1 VTGRAWLVAMLLLA
15 PSARAQ
21 DTVVVVRRDSVR
33 VCAGG
38 DITLGTDLDTSWV
51 RRAKAD
57 PATPDSLV
65 AAVRP
70 IMSGADVILVNAE
83 GAIGDGPIASPKCR
97 PGKKHCF
104 MLRQPLDA
112 ALAIRHLGD
121 SGTVVVA
128 NLANN
133 HAHDAGEAGFART
146 TAALTGAGVLVT
158 GADTIPTVVATARGD
173 TVAVFGFSAW
183 SSPGVGDLDA
193 VRRLV
198 ARAAAR
204 YRWVIVTMH
213 LGAEGKYAQRT
224 IDSVETYVGES
235 RGNPVAFAH
244 AAVDAGARLVLG
256 HGPHVLRAA
265 EWRDS
270 ALIVYSMGNLVNY
283 GPFNLD
289 EPNRRGA
296 VFCATLDTTG
306 RPRDVVIRA
315 TLQALPGRVSVDS
328 AGRAWMLI
336 DSLSRLDFPTTG
348 VTVDS
353 ATGAVGER
361 SAGANDSVGG
371 TGGGNRG
378 GGGGPGGGVGEIGRG
393 DVGRVGV
400 DHAAGAAPGF
410 DAADDRAIEPAFDDA
425 AGGARG
431 LDEVSVAD
439 VDPDVGDLLADAEGD
454 EVAGL

>member
-1 VTGRAWLVAMLLLA
+1 MAMLLLA
-15 PSARAQ
+15 PVARAQ
-21 DTVVVVRRDSVR
+21 DTVVVRRDSVR

-38 DITLGTDLDTSWV
+38 DVTLGTDLDTSWV

-57 PATPDSLV
+57 PVTPDSLV
-65 AAVRP
+65 APVRQ
-70 IMSGADVILVNAE
+70 IMSGADMILVNAE
-83 GAIGDGPIASPKCR
+83 GAIGDGPIASPKCL

-104 MLRQPLDA
+104 MMRQPPDA

-133 HAHDAGEAGFART
+133 HAHDAGVSGFTHTA
-146 TAALTGAGVLVT
+146 AALTGAGVMVT
-158 GADTIPTVVATARGD
+158 GADTIPTVVVTPRGD
-173 TVAVFGFSAW
+173 TVAVLGFSAW
-183 SSPGVGDLDA
+183 SSPGVMDLDA

-198 ARAAAR
+198 ARAAAE

-213 LGAEGKYAQRT
+213 LGAEGKFAQRT
-224 IDSVETYVGES
+224 IDSMETYAGET

-296 VFCATLDTTG
+296 VFCATLDSAG

-315 TLQALPGRVSVDS
+315 TVQGLPGRVSVDS
-328 AGRAWMLI
+328 AGRAWVLV
-336 DSLSRLDFPTTG
+336 DSLSRLDFPATG

-353 ATGAVGER
+353 ATGAVGAR
-361 SAGANDSVGG
+361 SVVPSDSVGSRSD
-371 TGGGNRG
+371 GGEAVGRG
-378 GGGGPGGGVGEIGRG
+378 DEVGEI
-393 DVGRVGV
+393 DVSRVRV
-400 DHAAGAAPGF
+400 DDAAGATPGF
-410 DAADDRAIEPAFDDA
+410 DAADDGAVEPALDDA
-425 AGGARG
+425 AGGARR
-431 LDEVSVAD
+431 LDEVAVAD